1 MNARLFCKTGTLA
14 GTGFTIENEAVIG
27 KDPSV
32 QVVVNQAVISRNHAK
47 ISFDESQNCYFL
59 EDLKSSNGTKLD
71 GMTVRD
77 KERLGNL
84 HVITLADVHDFI
96 FQVLKE
102 GQIPQTVARPVPQA
116 SAFPKTTMDSDMP
129 AVPAAIAPQPQ
140 AFSGTKMD
148 TDMPA
153 LPPGLGVGGEMKMPK
168 TMMDMDVPNLP
179 PSLEKG
185 GQMSTPRTMADT
197 DFPQLPSGMK
207 PGAPGSRTMA
217 ETDFP
222 QLPAGM
228 KPGAPGS
235 KTVHQADAFVVPKLQ
250 PQAPPPPQPKPQP
263 PAAPAPP
270 AATAPPPSRQTDE
283 YAPTVSVESV
293 NLVYAIQ
300 AEKLQKAF
308 QLKEGENIVGR
319 GQTSEVFI
327 DHSTVSRKHAT
338 IKVQS
343 GKVTVKDLGS
353 SNHTFVDGKQIDS
366 EVEITPYSQIK
377 FGTVEVKLIP
387 QQTPKR

>member
-1 MNARLFCKTGTLA
+1 M
-14 GTGFTIENEAVIG
+14 
-27 KDPSV
+27 
-32 QVVVNQAVISRNHAK
+32 
-47 ISFDESQNCYFL
+47 
-59 EDLKSSNGTKLD
+59 
-71 GMTVRD
+71 
-77 KERLGNL
+77 
-84 HVITLADVHDFI
+84 
-96 FQVLKE
+96 KE
-102 GQIPQTVARPVPQA
+102 GQIPQTVARPVAQA
-116 SAFPKTTMDSDMP
+116 SAFPKTMMDNDMP

-153 LPPGLGVGGEMKMPK
+153 IPPGLGVGGEMKMPR

-179 PSLEKG
+179 PSLERG

-207 PGAPGSRTMA
+207 A
-217 ETDFP
+217 
-222 QLPAGM
+222 
-228 KPGAPGS
+228 GAPGS
-235 KTVHQADAFVVPKLQ
+235 KTVHQADAFMVPKLQ
-250 PQAPPPPQPKPQP
+250 PQTPPPPQPKPQP

-270 AATAPPPSRQTDE
+270 PPPSRQTDE

-293 NLVYAIQ
+293 DLVYTLQ
-300 AEKLQKAF
+300 AEKLQKSF

-343 GKVTVKDLGS
+343 GKVTLKDLGS

-387 QQTPKR
+387 QQTPKH

>member
-1 MNARLFCKTGTLA
+1 MNARFFCKTGALA
-14 GTGFTIENEAVIG
+14 GTGFTIEKEAVIG
-27 KDPSV
+27 KDPSAQIV
-32 QVVVNQAVISRNHAK
+32 ISQSVISRNHAR
-47 ISFDESQNCYFL
+47 ISFDEGQSCYFL

-71 GMTVRD
+71 GMTVTD

-84 HVITLADVHDFI
+84 HVITLADAYDFI

-102 GQIPQTVARPVPQA
+102 GQIPQTVARAVPQP
-116 SAFPKTTMDSDMP
+116 SAFPKTMTDSDLP
-129 AVPAAIAPQPQ
+129 PVPAAIAPQPQ

-148 TDMPA
+148 SDMPA
-153 LPPGLGVGGEMKMPK
+153 VPPGLNVGGEMKTPK

-179 PSLEKG
+179 PSLERG
-185 GQMSTPRTMADT
+185 GQSSAPRTMAES
-197 DFPQLPSGMK
+197 DFPQLPAGMK
-207 PGAPGSRTMA
+207 PGAPRTMA
-217 ETDFP
+217 ESDFP

-235 KTVHQADAFVVPKLQ
+235 KTVHQADAFVMPKLQ
-250 PQAPPPPQPKPQP
+250 QQAPAPPQPKPQP

-270 AATAPPPSRQTDE
+270 PPPRRTE
-283 YAPTVSVESV
+283 EFAPTVSVESV
-293 NLVYAIQ
+293 NLVYMLQ
-300 AEKLQKAF
+300 AERLQKNF
-308 QLKEGENIVGR
+308 QLKEGDNIVGR

-327 DHSTVSRKHAT
+327 DHTTVSRKHAI
-338 IKVQS
+338 IKIQT
-343 GKVTVKDLGS
+343 GKVTLKDLGS
-353 SNHTFVDGKQIDS
+353 SNHTFVDGRQIDS